1 MKFRVT
7 DCVKCGSHLE
17 GPGGRGGRLS
27 RFCSQGCK
35 TSAEAEMR
43 RLNVLLRKFEEGRV
57 VELLN
62 SDTAS
67 SRREMVIAEMQTRYD
82 HLAGVRGVAQ
92 WAP

>member
-1 MKFRVT
+1 
-7 DCVKCGSHLE
+7 
-17 GPGGRGGRLS
+17 
-27 RFCSQGCK
+27 
-35 TSAEAEMR
+35 MR